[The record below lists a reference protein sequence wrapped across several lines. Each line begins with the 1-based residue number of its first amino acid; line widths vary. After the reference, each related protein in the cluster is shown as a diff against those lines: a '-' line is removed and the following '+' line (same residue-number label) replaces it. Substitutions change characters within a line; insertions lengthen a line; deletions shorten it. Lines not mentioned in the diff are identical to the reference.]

1 MATPPP
7 FPLLHSSHPIS
18 VHTTPPAPAVVPP
31 PPPRYSR
38 ISSDPQAYSISN
50 NAPSNFY
57 FQVCSTSPTGNEQRF
72 LSKGFEN
79 QFPVSGRNILPPIN
93 TSTQLVNGFST
104 SVNGMHI
111 SNNMFVSPQHGCHS
125 SSLTSR
131 PRLELRRSSEPNY
144 SVTEYDTIDAPP
156 LPRSVYSSPIST
168 GGFVF
173 TQDRQQQPQLDMPQK
188 FNSDL
193 RLSTSITN
201 QPFSQSNHACRR
213 TSTLS
218 KILQTTDDDQL
229 NSKRMRYDRRDDG
242 NRDSEDG
249 DSSGSCGNGC
259 QESGISLSPLRIAP
273 NSNPMSTSSNSSP
286 VTTNSSDTGSML
298 GEQVPQQQI
307 LRQNKGLRHFSK
319 QVCDK
324 VELKGVTTYNEVA
337 DELSED
343 FAAHMQEHGGQK
355 VDQKNIRRRVYDA
368 LNVLMAMDIIA
379 KDKKEIRWLGLP
391 GQKNNTNLASSSAT
405 TEAEIERQK
414 SEIRILEQQNR
425 RLSKQVDEAKV
436 AFQYKIASRNKQRHD
451 PYKVTNKVKSEKLY
465 LPFKLIRC
473 PRGTVFSTQSG
484 EDGVSQI
491 LSFQP
496 HQPNILE
503 DVHILQYIGMDK
515 ITPEDMQQWVSPEHL
530 KWIITKQGEDGD
542 YRISYEQ

>member
-7 FPLLHSSHPIS
+7 FPLLPSSHPIS
-18 VHTTPPAPAVVPP
+18 VYTTPPAPTVVPP
-31 PPPRYSR
+31 PPPRHSVYT
-38 ISSDPQAYSISN
+38 SDPRAHLISDN

-57 FQVCSTSPTGNEQRF
+57 FQI
-72 LSKGFEN
+72 KGFEN
-79 QFPVSGRNILPPIN
+79 QFPVSGRNGCNILPPIN

-111 SNNMFVSPQHGCHS
+111 SDSMFVSSHHGRH
-125 SSLTSR
+125 LANR

-144 SVTEYDTIDAPP
+144 PVMEYDTIDSPP

-173 TQDRQQQPQLDMPQK
+173 TQDRQQQPQLEMPQK
-188 FNSDL
+188 YSSDL

-201 QPFSQSNHACRR
+201 QPFNQSTHACRR

-229 NSKRMRYDRRDDG
+229 NSKRMRFDRREDG
-242 NRDSEDG
+242 NRDNEDG
-249 DSSGSCGNGC
+249 DSSGSCSNGC

-273 NSNPMSTSSNSSP
+273 ISNPMSTSSNGSP

-436 AFQYKIASRNKQRHD
+436 AFQYKIASHLHIRNLVKRNKQRHD

-473 PRGTVFSTQSG
+473 PRGTVFNNQTG
-484 EDGVSQI
+484 EDG
-491 LSFQP
+491 
-496 HQPNILE
+496 ILE

>member
-1 MATPPP
+1 MATPP
-7 FPLLHSSHPIS
+7 FPLLLSSHPIS
-18 VHTTPPAPAVVPP
+18 VHTAPPTPAVVPP
-31 PPPRYSR
+31 PPPRHSVY
-38 ISSDPQAYSISN
+38 SSDPRAHLISTN
-50 NAPSNFY
+50 SPSNFY
-57 FQVCSTSPTGNEQRF
+57 FQFYSTSPTGNEQRF
-72 LSKGFEN
+72 MPKGFEN
-79 QFPVSGRNILPPIN
+79 QSPVSSRNILPPIN
-93 TSTQLVNGFST
+93 TSAQLVNDFNT
-104 SVNGMHI
+104 SVNEMQTSG
-111 SNNMFVSPQHGCHS
+111 NMFVSPQHSGRHS
-125 SSLTSR
+125 PSLINR
-131 PRLELRRSSEPNY
+131 PRREQRRCSEPSY
-144 SVTEYDTIDAPP
+144 RVSEYGAIDSPQ

-173 TQDRQQQPQLDMPQK
+173 AQERQQQPPQHDMNQK
-188 FNSDL
+188 FNNDL

-201 QPFSQSNHACRR
+201 QGTYVHRR

-218 KILQTTDDDQL
+218 KILQTPDDDQI
-229 NSKRMRYDRRDDG
+229 NSKRLRFDRREDG
-242 NRDSEDG
+242 NRDNEDG

-259 QESGISLSPLRIAP
+259 QESISLSPLRITP
-273 NSNPMSTSSNSSP
+273 ISNAMSTSSNGSP

-343 FAAHMQEHGGQK
+343 FAAHMQEH
-355 VDQKNIRRRVYDA
+355 DQKNIRRRVYDA

-414 SEIRILEQQNR
+414 SEIRVLEQQNR

-451 PYKVTNKVKSEKLY
+451 PYKTNNKVKSEKVY

-473 PRGTVFSTQSG
+473 PRGTVFNTQTG
-484 EDGVSQI
+484 EDSVSQI

-496 HQPNILE
+496 HQPSIIE

-530 KWIITKQGEDGD
+530 KWIITKQGDDGD